1 MNRVLVPET
10 MINLVNDV
18 GPSVMHFTIQYTLEL
33 LIKHENVS
41 QEPNLKLKWTSPYK
55 EMHLAEKNWK

>member
-33 LIKHENVS
+33 LIKHENVL
-41 QEPNLKLKWTSPYK
+41 QEPNLKLK
-55 EMHLAEKNWK
+55 

>member
-18 GPSVMHFTIQYTLEL
+18 GPSVMHFTIQYTSEL

-41 QEPNLKLKWTSPYK
+41 QEPNLKLK
-55 EMHLAEKNWK
+55 